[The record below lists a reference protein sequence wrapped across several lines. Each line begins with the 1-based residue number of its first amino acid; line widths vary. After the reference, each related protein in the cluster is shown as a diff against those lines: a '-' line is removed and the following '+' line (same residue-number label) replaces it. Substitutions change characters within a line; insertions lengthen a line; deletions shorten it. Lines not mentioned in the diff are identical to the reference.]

1 MLSILRQSGLA
12 LQLCKKSILSS
23 SNTSSV
29 LIRSNHG
36 GSLGSN
42 AMRQERKRFYKNVS
56 VIETDNKT
64 YEINLDKRKLK
75 SPSGK
80 TFTVKSELLANMCA
94 NEWNSQ
100 TKSIKLGTMHLTSL
114 VNTCLDNPNNL
125 TKEGLIKGLV
135 EYLHT
140 DTVLFFDSP
149 GTDTTDKLVERQDKK
164 WRPLVDWFNQ
174 KL

>member
-1 MLSILRQSGLA
+1 MLTLIRQSGST
-12 LQLCKKSILSS
+12 LQTCKKIILPNSIGLSFARS
-23 SNTSSV
+23 S
-29 LIRSNHG
+29 HG

-56 VIETDNKT
+56 VIEATNNT
-64 YEINLDKRKLK
+64 FEINLDKRKLK
-75 SPSGK
+75 SPGGK
-80 TFTVKSELLANMCA
+80 VFSVKSELLANMCA

-100 TKSIKLGTMHLTSL
+100 TNSIKLGTMHLTSL

-125 TKEGLIKGLV
+125 VKEGIIKGLM

-140 DTVLFFDSP
+140 DTILFFDSP
-149 GTDTTDKLVERQDKK
+149 GTDATDKLVELQDKK
-164 WRPLVDWFNQ
+164 WRPIVDWFNQ